1 MKRWTKL
8 SVVMFLIAS
17 TSACVVEERG
27 GRGRTVV
34 EERHHGHGHAYGHQK
49 HGK

>member
-1 MKRWTKL
+1 MQRWIKL

-27 GRGRTVV
+27 PRGRTVV
-34 EERHHGHGHAYGHQK
+34 EHGHGHGHGHAYGHDK
-49 HGK
+49 HR